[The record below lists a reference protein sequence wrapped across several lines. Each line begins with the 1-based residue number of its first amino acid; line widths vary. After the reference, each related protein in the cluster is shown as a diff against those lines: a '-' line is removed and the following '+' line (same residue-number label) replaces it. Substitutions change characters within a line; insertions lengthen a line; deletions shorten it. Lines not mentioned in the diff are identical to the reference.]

1 MTLPNNNSI
10 TWIGRLNYRKRTER
24 FGMYAQDRLR
34 HLLILGQTGC
44 GKSTTLQTMAQS
56 DLENGAGLMIVDPHG
71 DLVEALAKAIPKHRK
86 NDLVYLDPS
95 HNEHPFAF
103 NPLAEMLSGERSLVA
118 SSLLLAFQKTWPD
131 NWGPR
136 SEHLLRMALLALLE
150 FPGLSLLDLNRF
162 LADAKWRESLGA
174 RVKDELVRRFWT
186 EEFPKLPERLAADS
200 ISPLQNKVG
209 ALVGNPILRRILGQ
223 PKSKLHLER
232 ILSDGKILLVNL
244 SRGRIGLDAC
254 VLLGSMLLSLVE
266 AAVLNRAHI
275 PESERRPFYLY
286 VDEFSLFANAGFVA
300 LLAEGRKYGLGVT
313 LAQQSL
319 AHLDRALQAQ
329 ILTNTGSLICLRLG
343 ALDAELLE
351 THLAPVFT
359 AQDLMGFP
367 AYHFAARPLVQGQV
381 GWAFSGVTAS

>member
-1 MTLPNNNSI
+1 MSNNNFPSSGPI
-10 TWIGRLNYRKRTER
+10 ISFPILNALT
-24 FGMYAQDRLR
+24 RLR
-34 HLLILGQTGC
+34 FLDLDQLTVLNGGQTPDI
-44 GKSTTLQTMAQS
+44 TA
-56 DLENGAGLMIVDPHG
+56 LEQVGFIL
-71 DLVEALAKAIPKHRK
+71 RK
-86 NDLVYLDPS
+86 DFPS
-95 HNEHPFAF
+95 
-103 NPLAEMLSGERSLVA
+103 LSGSMRVVVM
-118 SSLLLAFQKTWPD
+118 LLAFQKTWPD

-162 LADAKWRESLGA
+162 LSDAKWRESLGA
-174 RVKDELVRRFWT
+174 RVKNELVRKFWS

-200 ISPLQNKVG
+200 LSPLQNKVG

-223 PKSKLHLER
+223 PKSKLRLEK
-232 ILSDGKILLVNL
+232 ILAEGKILLVNL
-244 SRGRIGLDAC
+244 SRGRIGLDGC
-254 VLLGSMLLSLVE
+254 ILLGSMLLSLAE
-266 AAVLNRAHI
+266 AAGLSRAHI

-319 AHLDRALQAQ
+319 AHLDHALQAQ

-351 THLAPVFT
+351 PHLAPVFT
-359 AQDLMGFP
+359 AQDLMVFP
-367 AYHFAARPLVQGQV
+367 AYHFAARILVKGQV
-381 GWAFSGVTAS
+381 RRAFSGETRRSMLVL